1 MNFLRPANGISLG
14 EYQAR
19 RRQLMNA
26 MEPGSIALIPG
37 ASMQRRN
44 RDIDYAFRQ
53 DSDLLYL
60 CGFEEPDALLV
71 LVPGRSQGEV
81 ILFCRERDPRAEQW
95 DGGICGPERAVGGF
109 AVDDA
114 FPITDVDDIL
124 PGLLEGRRRIY
135 QTMGEYPAFDQKLL
149 SYVATIRGREAG
161 GAIPPGEFVSLKH
174 LLHEQRL
181 IKSDAEIQLMQKAA
195 DISARAHIR
204 AMQCCTAQL
213 TEGQLEAELLYEF
226 MRNGARHSAYP
237 SIIGSGNNGCV
248 LHYTNNDAP
257 LQDGNLVLI
266 DAGCEYQHYAADIT
280 RTFPVSGLFSPP
292 QRALYNI
299 VLAANE
305 AAIAQCRPGTP
316 FNAPHEAAVAVMV
329 EGLIRLG
336 LLQGTVADNVEAET
350 YLQYCPHKSCHW
362 LGLDVHDVGDYR
374 LAEQWRPLQ
383 PGMVL
388 TVEPGIYV
396 SQDSPKSEVIE
407 PYLGNG
413 IRIEDDVLITDNGCQ
428 VLSRGVPKAA
438 AEIEALM
445 RVA

>member
-195 DISARAHIR
+195 DISAGAHIR

-396 SQDSPKSEVIE
+396 AQDSPKSEVIE

-413 IRIEDDVLITDNGCQ
+413 IRIEDDVLITDDGCQ

>member
-114 FPITDVDDIL
+114 FPITNVDDIL

-396 SQDSPKSEVIE
+396 AQDSPKSEVIE

>member
-181 IKSDAEIQLMQKAA
+181 IKSGAEIQLMQKAA
-195 DISARAHIR
+195 DISAGAHIR

-396 SQDSPKSEVIE
+396 AQDSPKSEVIE

>member
-1 MNFLRPANGISLG
+1 
-14 EYQAR
+14 
-19 RRQLMNA
+19 MNA

-195 DISARAHIR
+195 DISAGAHIR

>member
-114 FPITDVDDIL
+114 FPITDVEDIL

-195 DISARAHIR
+195 DISAGAHIR

-396 SQDSPKSEVIE
+396 AQDSPKSEVIE

>member
-195 DISARAHIR
+195 DISAGAHIR

-316 FNAPHEAAVAVMV
+316 FNASHEAAVAVMV

-396 SQDSPKSEVIE
+396 AQDSPKSEVIE

-428 VLSRGVPKAA
+428 VLSRGVPKVA

>member
-195 DISARAHIR
+195 DISAGAHIR

-257 LQDGNLVLI
+257 LQDGSLVLI

-396 SQDSPKSEVIE
+396 AQDSPKSEVIE

>member
-44 RDIDYAFRQ
+44 RDIDYTFRQ

-195 DISARAHIR
+195 DISAGAHIR

>member
-44 RDIDYAFRQ
+44 RDIDYVFRQ

-195 DISARAHIR
+195 DISAGAHIR

-396 SQDSPKSEVIE
+396 AQDSPKSEVIE

>member
-1 MNFLRPANGISLG
+1 MNFLRPANGISRG

-195 DISARAHIR
+195 DISAGAHIR

-396 SQDSPKSEVIE
+396 AQDSPKSEVIE

>member
-1 MNFLRPANGISLG
+1 VNFLRPANGISLG

-195 DISARAHIR
+195 DISAGAHIR

-396 SQDSPKSEVIE
+396 AQDSPKSEVIE

>member
-114 FPITDVDDIL
+114 FPITDVEDIL

-181 IKSDAEIQLMQKAA
+181 NKSDAEIQLMQKAA
-195 DISARAHIR
+195 DISAGAHIR

-316 FNAPHEAAVAVMV
+316 FNAPHELAVAVMV

-336 LLQGTVADNVEAET
+336 LLQGTLADNVEAET

-396 SQDSPKSEVIE
+396 AQDSPKSEVIE

>member
-135 QTMGEYPAFDQKLL
+135 LTMGEYPAFDQKLL

-195 DISARAHIR
+195 EISAGAHIR

-396 SQDSPKSEVIE
+396 AQDSPKSEVIE

>member
-37 ASMQRRN
+37 ACMQRRN

-161 GAIPPGEFVSLKH
+161 GAIPPGEFVSLKR

-396 SQDSPKSEVIE
+396 AQDSPKSEVIE

>member
-195 DISARAHIR
+195 DISAGAHIR

>member
-195 DISARAHIR
+195 DISAGAHIR

-316 FNAPHEAAVAVMV
+316 FNGPHEVAVAVMV

-396 SQDSPKSEVIE
+396 AQDSPKSEVIE

>member
-149 SYVATIRGREAG
+149 RYVATIRGREAG

-195 DISARAHIR
+195 DISAGAHIR

-396 SQDSPKSEVIE
+396 AQDSPKSEVIE

>member
-195 DISARAHIR
+195 DISAGAHIR

-336 LLQGTVADNVEAET
+336 LLQGTIADNVEAET

-396 SQDSPKSEVIE
+396 AQDSPKSEVIE

-428 VLSRGVPKAA
+428 VLSRRVPKAA

>member
-1 MNFLRPANGISLG
+1 MKFLSPAKGISLG
-14 EYQAR
+14 EYQQR

-37 ASMQRRN
+37 AGMQRRN

-60 CGFEEPDALLV
+60 CGFEEPDALLA
-71 LVPGRSQGEV
+71 LIPGRSQGEV

-95 DGGICGPERAVGGF
+95 DGGICGPERAAQGF

-114 FPITDVDDIL
+114 FPITDVDEIL

-181 IKSDAEIQLMQKAA
+181 IKSNAEIQLMQKAA
-195 DISARAHIR
+195 EITAAAHIR
-204 AMQCCTAQL
+204 AMQSCTKEL
-213 TEGQLEAELLYEF
+213 TEGQLEAELLYAF
-226 MRNGARHSAYP
+226 MSNGARHSAYP
-237 SIIGSGNNGCV
+237 SIVGSGNNGCV
-248 LHYTNNDAP
+248 LHYTDNDAP

-280 RTFPVSGLFSPP
+280 RTFPVSGEFSAP
-292 QRALYNI
+292 QKALYNI

-305 AAIAQCRPGTP
+305 AAIAQCQPGNP

-329 EGLIRLG
+329 EGLIQLG

-388 TVEPGIYV
+388 TVEPGIYIA
-396 SQDSPKSEVIE
+396 QDSPKSEVIE
-407 PYLGNG
+407 PYLGTG
-413 IRIEDDVLITDNGCQ
+413 IRIEDDVLITENGCQ
-428 VLSRGVPKAA
+428 VLSRDVPKAA

-445 RVA
+445 RAS